1 MCRENQ
7 RAVTEYRV
15 NKMTGKLFILSGPS
29 GVGKGTLRENALKNF
44 NNLVY
49 SISCT
54 TREPREGE
62 TNGVEYRFISRDEF
76 EQGINNNLFL
86 EYARVHENYYGTLKS
101 DVIQELES
109 GKNVLLEID
118 VQGALQVRE
127 KMNDSIL
134 IFIAPP
140 SIEELSR
147 RLINR
152 NTESQHDLNIRLAN
166 AKRELELAN
175 KYDYIVVN
183 DDLDSASRKLQ
194 EIFINESR

>member
-1 MCRENQ
+1 MYRENP
-7 RAVTEYRV
+7 RAVTEHRI
-15 NKMTGKLFILSGPS
+15 NKMTGKLFVLSGPS
-29 GVGKGTLRENALKNF
+29 GVGKGTLREHALKNF
-44 NNLVY
+44 DNLVY

-62 TNGVEYRFISRDEF
+62 TNGVEYRFISREEF
-76 EQGINNNLFL
+76 ERGINQNLFL
-86 EYARVHENYYGTLKS
+86 EHARVHENYYGTLKS
-101 DVIQELES
+101 DVIQELDT

-127 KMNDSIL
+127 KMNKAIL

-140 SIEELSR
+140 SLEELSR

-152 NTESQHDLNIRLAN
+152 HTESQHDLRVRLSN
-166 AKRELELAN
+166 AEKELKLAD

-183 DDLDSASRKLQ
+183 DDLEKASRKLQ
-194 EIFINESR
+194 EIFADESR

>member
-44 NNLVY
+44 SNLVY

-152 NTESQHDLNIRLAN
+152 NTETQHDLNIRLAN
-166 AKRELELAN
+166 AAKELELAN

>member
-7 RAVTEYRV
+7 RTVTEYRV
-15 NKMTGKLFILSGPS
+15 NKITGKLFVLSGPS
-29 GVGKGTLRENALKNF
+29 GVGKGTLREHALENF
-44 NNLVY
+44 SNLVY

-86 EYARVHENYYGTLKS
+86 EYARVHEHYYGTLKS
-101 DVIQELES
+101 DVIRELNA
-109 GKNVLLEID
+109 GRNVLLEID

-127 KMNDSIL
+127 KINNAVL

-152 NTESQHDLNIRLAN
+152 NTESQHDLNIRLSN
-166 AKRELELAN
+166 AVKELKFAD
-175 KYDYIVVN
+175 KYDYIIVN
-183 DDLDSASRKLQ
+183 DDLDLASRKLQ
-194 EIFINESR
+194 EIFTNESR

>member
-44 NNLVY
+44 SNLVY

-101 DVIQELES
+101 DVIQELDA

>member
-1 MCRENQ
+1 MCRENT

-44 NNLVY
+44 SNLVY

>member
-152 NTESQHDLNIRLAN
+152 NTETQHDLNIRLAN
-166 AKRELELAN
+166 AAKELELAN